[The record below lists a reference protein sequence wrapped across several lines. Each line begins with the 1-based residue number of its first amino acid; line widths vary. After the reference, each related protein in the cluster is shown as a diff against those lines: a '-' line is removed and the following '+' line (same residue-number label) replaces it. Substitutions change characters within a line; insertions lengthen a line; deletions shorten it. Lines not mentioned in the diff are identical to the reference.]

1 MTARPR
7 VVVTRRLPRPVE
19 EALRERFDAVLS
31 PDDQPLDAAGL
42 QRALGEGDGVLCTV
56 TDRFTAE
63 VLAAYPIRAR
73 ILANFGVGTDNIDLD
88 AAAAH
93 DIVVTNTPDV
103 LTDDTADLAMTLI
116 LMTLRR
122 AGEGERQLRGGR
134 WTGWRPTHLMGR
146 RVTGRTLGIIGL
158 GRIGKAVARR
168 ASHGFGMRVL
178 GWSRTMPERDTLAA
192 IGVEPMPTL
201 AALLAESE
209 VVSLHV
215 PGTPDTTSLIDA
227 RALALMPPGSFLVN
241 TARGNVVDTD
251 ALISALLSGHLAG
264 AGLDVYPREPEVDRR
279 LLGMDQVTLLP
290 HLGSATREGR
300 EAMGFRAMKNLE
312 AFFDGKPAP
321 DRVGGET

>member
-1 MTARPR
+1 MTATPR
-7 VVVTRRLPRPVE
+7 IAVTRRLPRPVE

-31 PDDQPLDAAGL
+31 SDDRPLDAAGL
-42 QRALGEGDGVLCTV
+42 QRALGDADGVLCTV

-73 ILANFGVGTDNIDLD
+73 IIANFGVGTDNIDVA

-146 RVTGRTLGIIGL
+146 RVTGRTLGVVGL
-158 GRIGKAVARR
+158 GRIGQAVARR
-168 ASHGFGMRVL
+168 AHHGFGMRVL
-178 GWSRTMPERDTLAA
+178 GWSRTMPEPAVLADL
-192 IGVEPMPTL
+192 GVEPRPTL
-201 AALLAESE
+201 EALLAESD
-209 VVSLHV
+209 VVTLHL
-215 PGTPDTTSLIDA
+215 PGTPDTTALINA
-227 RALALMPPGSFLVN
+227 RALALMPPGGFLVN
-241 TARGNVVDTD
+241 TARGNVVDTE
-251 ALISALLSGHLAG
+251 ALVAALMSGHLAG

-279 LLGMDQVTLLP
+279 LLGMEQVTLLP

-300 EAMGFRAMKNLE
+300 EAMGFRAMQNLE
-312 AFFDGKPAP
+312 AFFAGEAP
-321 DRVGGET
+321 PDAVGR

>member
-1 MTARPR
+1 
-7 VVVTRRLPRPVE
+7 
-19 EALRERFDAVLS
+19 
-31 PDDQPLDAAGL
+31 
-42 QRALGEGDGVLCTV
+42 
-56 TDRFTAE
+56 
-63 VLAAYPIRAR
+63 
-73 ILANFGVGTDNIDLD
+73 
-88 AAAAH
+88 
-93 DIVVTNTPDV
+93 
-103 LTDDTADLAMTLI
+103 
-116 LMTLRR
+116 
-122 AGEGERQLRGGR
+122 
-134 WTGWRPTHLMGR
+134 
-146 RVTGRTLGIIGL
+146 
-158 GRIGKAVARR
+158 
-168 ASHGFGMRVL
+168 
-178 GWSRTMPERDTLAA
+178 MPERDTLAA